1 MKSILQHI
9 ARFTYRDWRGGE
21 LTLLLGALII
31 AVASLAAVGF
41 FVDRLRVAL
50 DRQATQIL
58 GADLVV
64 RSQRALPPDF
74 ERQAAALGLKTT
86 RTTEFPSMVT
96 KGELPRLA
104 SIKAFAP
111 GYPLRS
117 QMRVYESDGVTDR
130 AASKMPALGEV
141 WVSPQLA
148 NMIQAKLGDQL
159 VLGQS
164 NLKLTRLIALEPDR
178 GGGFVNIAPR
188 VLISEAQLEKT
199 ELIQP
204 GSRVSYRLL
213 VAGNDAKIAEYRA
226 WITPRLAQYQR
237 VETVDDTRPQLMA
250 TLERAEQF
258 LSLVALLSAL
268 IAAVA
273 VALGSRRFAQRH
285 LDACAVVKSLGMT
298 QRELLSVLIGEL
310 MLVALVGGVIGA
322 ALGWGIH
329 FGLAA
334 SIEPLLAIA
343 LPAPS
348 FWPAVYAVVAALVLL
363 LGFGAWPF
371 VSLAGVP
378 PLRVLRRDLGQT
390 PASAWIGGLIALSC
404 FAGLMLWLATDR
416 RIAIYALG
424 GFIIGA
430 IVFSIA
436 AWLMLVLIGK
446 ARKLSLVSRDPSLRL
461 ALASWSRRR
470 SSSIAQVVALAVG
483 MMALTLLTVTHNDL
497 IEGWQRAT
505 PPDAPNRFVLN
516 IQPEQTKSVEQ
527 SLANA
532 KVADA
537 ELYPMIRG
545 RLTHLNG
552 KKIESDSDKPQT
564 ERSEVE
570 RNAPRRELNLSY
582 MSQIPGH
589 NELVKG
595 QWFDDESKEVSV
607 EEGLFESL
615 GLSMGD
621 KLTFDIGG
629 EVVDVAVSSIRK
641 VRWDSMKVNFF
652 MILSPAAL
660 RDMPTSFLTA
670 FHEPAGQSLAREL
683 VGKFPNLSVID
694 IGVILRQVQSM
705 LNQVVKAVQFLFLLT
720 LAAGI
725 AVLYGALATS
735 RDERI
740 HEAGLMRALG
750 ASRKQLAVS
759 QFWELA
765 LSGALAGFLASA
777 GALAIGAVLADRVFQ
792 FDLVTRWSMLPLGL
806 ICGGLLAVLAG
817 WMGLRPVLNTPPM
830 LTLRAS

>member
-1 MKSILQHI
+1 MI
-9 ARFTYRDWRGGE
+9 
-21 LTLLLGALII
+21 
-31 AVASLAAVGF
+31 
-41 FVDRLRVAL
+41 
-50 DRQATQIL
+50 
-58 GADLVV
+58 
-64 RSQRALPPDF
+64 
-74 ERQAAALGLKTT
+74 
-86 RTTEFPSMVT
+86 
-96 KGELPRLA
+96 
-104 SIKAFAP
+104 
-111 GYPLRS
+111 
-117 QMRVYESDGVTDR
+117 SD
-130 AASKMPALGEV
+130 
-141 WVSPQLA
+141 
-148 NMIQAKLGDQL
+148 
-159 VLGQS
+159 
-164 NLKLTRLIALEPDR
+164 
-178 GGGFVNIAPR
+178 
-188 VLISEAQLEKT
+188 AQLTET

-213 VAGNDAKIAEYRA
+213 IAGDDAKIAEYRS
-226 WITPRLAQYQR
+226 WIKPKLAQYQR

-273 VALGSRRFAQRH
+273 VALGARRFAQRH

-310 MLVALVGGVIGA
+310 VVVALVGGVIGA

-334 SIEPLLAIA
+334 SIEPLLAIS

-348 FWPAVYAVVAALVLL
+348 FWPAVYAVIAALVLL

-390 PASAWIGGLIALSC
+390 PASAWMGGLIALAC

-416 RIAIYALG
+416 RIAMYALG

-436 AWLMLVLIGK
+436 AWLMLVFIGK
-446 ARKLSLVSRDPSLRL
+446 ARKLSFVSSDPSLRL

-516 IQPEQTKSVEQ
+516 IQPDQTDSVEQ
-527 SLANA
+527 SLVTA
-532 KVADA
+532 KVVQA

-545 RLTHLNG
+545 RLTHING
-552 KKIESDSDKPQT
+552 EKIERTDSTDPEAASSDAD
-564 ERSEVE
+564 

-582 MSQIPGH
+582 MDSIPGH

-595 QWFDDESKEVSV
+595 QWFNDESKEVSV
-607 EEGLFESL
+607 EEGLFKSL
-615 GLSMGD
+615 GLDMGD
-621 KLTFDIGG
+621 KLRFDIAG
-629 EVVDVAVSSIRK
+629 EFVEVAVSSVRK

-660 RDMPTSFLTA
+660 RDMPSSFITA

-750 ASRKQLAVS
+750 ASRRQLAVS

-806 ICGGLLAVLAG
+806 VCGGLLAVLAG